1 MSFIAGRYTATWNAL
16 AMGQTKVGYDI
27 EFQRFTEDI
36 IGDNYAQMV
45 QDAINLG
52 GEFTISTEL
61 IEYNAAAAAT
71 LMWPLSATKYDTGV
85 IGILDS
91 GKWMSLVLTAL
102 AGTPAAATPAT
113 MTTARSILHP
123 RFPVK
128 FRLGPSLRTLPLRLR
143 AYPNAGVFATET

>member
-1 MSFIAGRYTATWNAL
+1 MSFIAGRYNVTWNSLAL
-16 AMGQTKVGYDI
+16 GQTKVGFDI

-36 IGDNYAQMV
+36 TGDNYAQMV
-45 QDAINLG
+45 QDAINQG
-52 GEFTISTEL
+52 GEFTTAAEL

-91 GKWMSLVLTAL
+91 SKWMSMVFTAL

-113 MTTARSILHP
+113 LTTARSILHP

-128 FRLGPSLRTLPLRLR
+128 FRLSPNLRTLPIRMR
-143 AYPNAGVFATET
+143 VYPNAGVFATET